1 MNAVF
6 DARRGMLTFAA
17 LVPGVEATSTMV
29 TKLDAIVRSHTAR
42 NQPAHKRLNSRQA
55 QVSSA
60 VQRGDWSLIVAIRGA
75 NHAYAVRRALNLI
88 NELFL
93 SLHDAYPEYLIERF
107 GLSAE

>member
-1 MNAVF
+1 
-6 DARRGMLTFAA
+6 MLTFAA
-17 LVPGVEATSTMV
+17 LVPGVEATSAMV
-29 TKLDAIVRSHTAR
+29 TGLDAIVRSRTMR
-42 NQPAHKRLNSRQA
+42 NQPAHKRLDGRRA
-55 QVSSA
+55 RVSCT
-60 VQRGDWSLIVAIRGA
+60 VRRGDWSLIVAIRGA